1 MATNFELVERIGI
14 SSVSI
19 SDAIKSA
26 VFEARKERP
35 VAWFEVASIRGR
47 IDDHGDLEYQVT
59 VKIGRKL

>member
-1 MATNFELVERIGI
+1 MAKNFELIERIGI

-35 VAWFEVASIRGR
+35 VAWFEITDQRGR
-47 IDDHGDLEYQVT
+47 ITDNGEIEYQIT